1 MISDANIGIF
11 LLNMIALVFSLTL
24 HEFGHAWTSNYYG
37 DDTARLLGRVSISP
51 VTHVDPIG
59 TLLFP
64 AISFFTGAPLLGW
77 ARPVPV
83 NPVKWRG
90 SWRVANFWVSSAG
103 IILNLAIAIAAGIT
117 LRLLIAAGV
126 IGLDGW
132 RITVGEDASGMLVG
146 LVEFLRI
153 LFQLNIVLFVF
164 NLLPVPPLDGGRIL
178 TSILPDEFAPALNA
192 IAQYGF
198 LILFIALFMGVFD
211 RIFSVVLPLAYSLL
225 YLGA

>member
-1 MISDANIGIF
+1 MNDANIGMF
-11 LLNMIALVFSLTL
+11 VLNMIALIFSLTL

-37 DDTARLLGRVSISP
+37 DDTARLLGRVSLSP

-83 NPVKWRG
+83 NPAKWRG
-90 SWRVANFWVSSAG
+90 NWRVANFWVSSAG
-103 IILNLAIAIAAGIT
+103 IILNLAIAIVSGIA
-117 LRLLIAAGV
+117 LRVMFEFGYISASQEQSGAVLFLL
-126 IGLDGW
+126 
-132 RITVGEDASGMLVG
+132 T
-146 LVEFLRI
+146 
-153 LFQLNIVLFVF
+153 LFQLNIILFVF

-178 TSILPDEFAPALNA
+178 SSILPDEFLPALNA

-198 LILFIALFMGVFD
+198 IILFLALFTG
-211 RIFSVVLPLAYSLL
+211 IFNKIFGVVLPIAFALL
-225 YLGA
+225 FIGR